1 MKLYNILLLL
11 HGEITN
17 QVRLEMVT
25 AAEIQLLR
33 GIHLGNNDAVQDIVH
48 VANTNRSDAAER
60 RRLANKYAPD
70 PFSLDNEVAQQGV
83 VLVNK
88 VFGPEGVPLPQEVPA
103 NMMGDMEDYVEETET
118 IEFLDGAAPAEN
130 SPTGPKVAAV
140 QEIIEP
146 VTADPFADEGEGVV
160 VVPEPITR
168 RASPLRQRANLEA

>member
-33 GIHLGNNDAVQDIVH
+33 GLHQGNNDAVQDIVH

-70 PFSLDNEVAQQGV
+70 PFSLDGEIASQGI

-88 VFGPEGVPLPQEVPA
+88 VFGPEGVPLPQEVP
-103 NMMGDMEDYVEETET
+103 MEQMEDGHGFVEEEEV
-118 IEFLDGAAPAEN
+118 IEFVNGTTTV
-130 SPTGPKVAAV
+130 SKVPV
-140 QEIIEP
+140 QEILEP
-146 VTADPFADEGEGVV
+146 VEASNPFEDEGHAIAA
-160 VVPEPITR
+160 VPEPVAPR
-168 RASPLRQRANLEA
+168 RSPLRARAELGA